1 MSNNINKTPAN
12 RHVSLRSNKTLKATR
27 TLRQTRT
34 IKTNEILKNQSS
46 AAISEEEEK
55 NRMKM

>member
-34 IKTNEILKNQSS
+34 IKTNEILKNQGSG
-46 AAISEEEEK
+46 AISEEEEEK
-55 NRMKM
+55 